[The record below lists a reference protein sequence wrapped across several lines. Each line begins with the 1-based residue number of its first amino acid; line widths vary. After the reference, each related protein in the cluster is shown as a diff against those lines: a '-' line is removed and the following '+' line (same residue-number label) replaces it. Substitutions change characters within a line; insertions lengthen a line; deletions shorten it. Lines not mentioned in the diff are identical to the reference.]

1 MRKDKIT
8 SDQYFN
14 DTKDALLDTSRA
26 LVQLL
31 FGSPTPSFVPKPSFY
46 HNIPKEKPEEENGT
60 YRLATEPTSLLP
72 QHSAA
77 NGLFVVENLVT
88 VVRLAA
94 VAAIA
99 LLLSY

>member
-1 MRKDKIT
+1 MP
-8 SDQYFN
+8 
-14 DTKDALLDTSRA
+14 TSRA

-31 FGSPTPSFVPKPSFY
+31 FGSPTPSFVPQPSFY
-46 HNIPKEKPEEENGT
+46 HNIPKEKPEVKDWT
-60 YRLATEPTSLLP
+60 YRPTATEPTSLLP

-77 NGLFVVENLVT
+77 DGLYVVESLFT
-88 VVRLAA
+88 VVGLAD